1 MTKLLGEL
9 LFTHVPGL
17 YVLNFMIWT
26 LRGQKNS
33 VLHDGSFCCSLIKLA
48 SRVNFYTLQ
57 QYIIKQF
64 TSYKYIA
71 TLETLCRIQ
80 YIECINASLN
90 KRINCSIETF
100 MHISF
105 VVSLSKINQWTSP
118 KILRMYTF
126 FFQLKIG
133 RGLEK
138 TNCLIWL

>member
-90 KRINCSIETF
+90 KRINCSIEAV

-105 VVSLSKINQWTSP
+105 AVSLSKLNVDDKSKNI
-118 KILRMYTF
+118 ILYM
-126 FFQLKIG
+126 
-133 RGLEK
+133 
-138 TNCLIWL
+138 